1 MFGLVQSLM
10 RIDLLLVTATTPF
23 IAGKIGVREGPYGVS
38 VNGVSVVLLSGG
50 VIAVIVGVLAFRQM
64 DDRRGVPLRT
74 DLVSLVRRTTDTP
87 SYAGVFLALEGGEGA
102 GKSTQAKLLVDWLQ
116 STGREVV
123 LTREPG
129 ATPAG
134 QRIRTLLLDP
144 ATGGISP
151 RAEALLYAADRAQH
165 VAHVV
170 LPALERGAVVVTDR
184 YVDSSLAY
192 QGAGRALELA
202 EVARLSRWATG
213 GLRPDLTLLLDIDP
227 AVGLARIPGAPD
239 RIELESLAFH
249 QRVRQGFLDLAA
261 ADPDRYLVVPA
272 TDPPGAVHALVRRRV
287 ESLLPV
293 REASLHEA
301 ARS

>member
-1 MFGLVQSLM
+1 M
-10 RIDLLLVTATTPF
+10 
-23 IAGKIGVREGPYGVS
+23 
-38 VNGVSVVLLSGG
+38 
-50 VIAVIVGVLAFRQM
+50 
-64 DDRRGVPLRT
+64 
-74 DLVSLVRRTTDTP
+74 
-87 SYAGVFLALEGGEGA
+87 FLALEGGEGA
-102 GKSTQAKLLVDWLQ
+102 GKSTQAKLLLDWLQ

-134 QRIRTLLLDP
+134 QRIRLLLLDP
-144 ATGGISP
+144 TTGGLSS

-165 VAHVV
+165 VAHVI
-170 LPALERGAVVVTDR
+170 LPALERDAVVVTDR

-227 AVGLARIPGAPD
+227 AVGLARIAGAPD

-249 QRVRQGFLDLAA
+249 QRVRQGVLDLAA
-261 ADPDRYLVVPA
+261 ADPDRYLVVAA
-272 TDPPGAVHALVRRRV
+272 TEPPDVVHAQVRARV
-287 ESLLPV
+287 EALLPV
-293 REASLHEA
+293 REAAVAQA

>member
-1 MFGLVQSLM
+1 
-10 RIDLLLVTATTPF
+10 
-23 IAGKIGVREGPYGVS
+23 
-38 VNGVSVVLLSGG
+38 
-50 VIAVIVGVLAFRQM
+50 
-64 DDRRGVPLRT
+64 
-74 DLVSLVRRTTDTP
+74 
-87 SYAGVFLALEGGEGA
+87 
-102 GKSTQAKLLVDWLQ
+102 
-116 STGREVV
+116 VV

-129 ATPAG
+129 ATPTG
-134 QRIRTLLLDP
+134 QRIRELLLDP
-144 ATGGISP
+144 TTGGISP

-165 VAHVV
+165 VAHVI

-227 AVGLARIPGAPD
+227 AVGLARIQGLPD

-272 TDPPGAVHALVRRRV
+272 TDPPEQVHAIVRSRL
-287 ESLLPV
+287 EPLLPV
-293 REASLHEA
+293 RAPVLPEA

>member
-23 IAGKIGVREGPYGVS
+23 IAGKIGVREGPYGIS
-38 VNGVSVVLLSGG
+38 VNGVSVVLLTGG
-50 VIAVIVGVLAFRQM
+50 VLAMLVGVLAFRQM

-74 DLVSLVRRTTDTP
+74 DLVSLVRRNPDTP
-87 SYAGVFLALEGGEGA
+87 SYAGVFVALEGGEGA

-123 LTREPG
+123 QTREPG

-134 QRIRTLLLDP
+134 QRIRSMLLDP

-213 GLRPDLTLLLDIDP
+213 GLRPDLTLLLDVDP
-227 AVGLARIPGAPD
+227 SVGLARISGAPD

-261 ADPDRYLVVPA
+261 ADPDRYLVVNA
-272 TDPPGAVHALVRRRV
+272 TDAPETVHALVRARIT
-287 ESLLPV
+287 SLLPH
-293 REASLHEA
+293 REAPVAEA